1 MLGKIKKVLGFCECE
16 GCRER
21 ARRVF
26 TYRTGQKFKSM
37 NLCDDHAWEAYDNPE
52 EILKK

>member
-1 MLGKIKKVLGFCECE
+1 MLERIKKALGFCECE

-26 TYRTGQKFKSM
+26 TYRTGHKIKHM